1 VTPLIEV
8 SELVVQ
14 AGSATIL
21 DRVRL
26 SVTPGEIIALVGPN
40 GAGKSTLLRVLSGE
54 LRPSS
59 GHVSLQGQPIDAYS
73 PRALS
78 EHRAMLSQHTTVT
91 FPFTVSEIVRMGAGQ
106 SRSRAWTDEV
116 LGGVLAQCD
125 VAHLTNQTVTSLSGG
140 EQQRVHLARTLLQLL
155 SSRSSGP
162 KLLLL
167 DEPTASLD
175 IAHQLMVID
184 VIKAQAAAGTTIV
197 VVLHDLNLAVM
208 LATRIVMMNGGRI
221 LLSDEPQRVIT
232 NETIRSAFGVSES
245 VGIVPRDETPFVLPH
260 SMKVSPQEVRP
271 TLFCMPQRPAG
282 SATLLVDQAP
292 ELR

>member
-1 VTPLIEV
+1 MIEV

-59 GHVSLQGQPIDAYS
+59 GRVLLQGRPLDAYS
-73 PRALS
+73 PRALA

-106 SRSRAWTDEV
+106 SRPRAWVDEV

-125 VAHLTNQTVTSLSGG
+125 VTHLTHQTVTSLSGG

-155 SSRSSGP
+155 SSRSGGP

-232 NETIRSAFGVSES
+232 NEAIRSAFGVSES

-260 SMKVSPQEVRP
+260 SMKVSKESGPRK
-271 TLFCMPQRPAG
+271 
-282 SATLLVDQAP
+282 
-292 ELR
+292 